1 MIGAKDMAYPRINAL
16 SLWLIPLAAFFM
28 FSSFFVEGG
37 AAQSGW
43 TEYPPLSGAT
53 FTPGSGTDMW
63 ILGYGYSLS
72 KRSSVFAYY
81 TQVDNDTNSRASGIV
96 FGGIGPSA
104 GGDPKY
110 YGVGL
115 RHLF

>member
-1 MIGAKDMAYPRINAL
+1 
-16 SLWLIPLAAFFM
+16 
-28 FSSFFVEGG
+28 
-37 AAQSGW
+37 
-43 TEYPPLSGAT
+43 
-53 FTPGSGTDMW
+53 MW
-63 ILGYGYSLS
+63 IVGYAYSLS

-81 TQVDNDTNSRASGIV
+81 TQVDNERTPARAASCSAGSGRH
-96 FGGIGPSA
+96 A